1 MGPGGPGGVDEL
13 IGLGFL
19 LVERSESTEKVSV
32 RRIRYHV
39 TLLNGVLVLE
49 VVLASVH
56 STSIDRKPARSS

>member
-1 MGPGGPGGVDEL
+1 MMGPGGPGGVDEL

-56 STSIDRKPARSS
+56 